1 MQPEL
6 AVILLPVAALVPYA
20 ENARTHSPSQVAQIV
35 ASIAEFGFVNPVLVD
50 GAGVLVAGH
59 GRIMAAKRLGMASVP
74 AIRLAHL
81 TEPQARALRLAD
93 NQIALNS
100 GWDEALLAA
109 EIARIRDEGTVD
121 LEVLGFSPEALEDL
135 LASIGANGEVP
146 AQGDP
151 DAPAPEPPAQPITR
165 AGDLWRLGRHR
176 LLCGDAT
183 NRADVLRLLG
193 GAKPHL
199 MVSDPPYGVGYD
211 PAWRNEAGVS
221 ATARTGKVA
230 NDDRADWREAW
241 ALFPGDVAYI
251 WHAGVHARTVIE
263 SLEAAGFV
271 VRSQIV
277 WAKPR
282 LVLGRGDYHWQH
294 EPCQPAGT
302 MVQKVIDRGTGSQPA
317 KIAEVP
323 IETLG
328 AGDYVVSYNSFES
341 VVRRRG
347 RQITQFG
354 ERQYDGLMHTIS
366 AAGRVTRATPE
377 HRFSARLNPE
387 AADKQVL
394 YLMRRGDWWRV
405 GRVRLFNSRGFG
417 LATRLVDNR
426 AEEAWIVSVHD
437 STVEAQ
443 CAEQIL
449 SCKYGIP
456 TTHWEVDGYVNA
468 PERCRSAE
476 MIASIYASLNLSG
489 LSARATLL
497 LRDHRLERHHPFITA
512 YEQLM
517 FSRRA
522 TRLVRSCNLHAK
534 IMQIPKPTVGDDFEW
549 VTVTGNDAAPFSG
562 LVYSM
567 DVEKDQ
573 HYVADGLVTHNCLY
587 AVRKGATG
595 HWQGARDQTTLW
607 PIGAGDEDMATVHG
621 TQKPVECMRRP
632 MLNNSEPG
640 DAIYEPFCGSGTTI
654 IAAETAE
661 RSCYA
666 MEIDPGYCD
675 VAIARFE
682 AMTGQPAILDGEDRT
697 FADVTAARR
706 EKLSA

>member
-1 MQPEL
+1 MGAITMRLRQRAKGHFPMQPDL
-6 AVILLPVAALVPYA
+6 AVVSLPVAALVPYA
-20 ENARTHSPSQVAQIV
+20 ENARTHSPAQVAQIA

-59 GRIMAAKRLGMASVP
+59 GRVMAAKRLGMSSVP

-109 EIARIRDEGTVD
+109 EIARIRDDASVD
-121 LEVLGFSPEALEDL
+121 LDVLGFSPEALEDL
-135 LASIGANGEVP
+135 LASIGANGDAP

-151 DAPAPEPPAQPITR
+151 DAPAPEPPAQPVTR
-165 AGDLWRLGRHR
+165 PGDLWHLGRHR

-221 ATARTGKVA
+221 STARTGKVA

-294 EPCQPAGT
+294 EPC
-302 MVQKVIDRGTGSQPA
+302 I
-317 KIAEVP
+317 
-323 IETLG
+323 
-328 AGDYVVSYNSFES
+328 
-341 VVRRRG
+341 
-347 RQITQFG
+347 
-354 ERQYDGLMHTIS
+354 
-366 AAGRVTRATPE
+366 
-377 HRFSARLNPE
+377 
-387 AADKQVL
+387 
-394 YLMRRGDWWRV
+394 
-405 GRVRLFNSRGFG
+405 
-417 LATRLVDNR
+417 
-426 AEEAWIVSVHD
+426 
-437 STVEAQ
+437 
-443 CAEQIL
+443 
-449 SCKYGIP
+449 YG
-456 TTHWEVDGYVNA
+456 
-468 PERCRSAE
+468 
-476 MIASIYASLNLSG
+476 
-489 LSARATLL
+489 
-497 LRDHRLERHHPFITA
+497 
-512 YEQLM
+512 
-517 FSRRA
+517 
-522 TRLVRSCNLHAK
+522 
-534 IMQIPKPTVGDDFEW
+534 
-549 VTVTGNDAAPFSG
+549 
-562 LVYSM
+562 
-567 DVEKDQ
+567 
-573 HYVADGLVTHNCLY
+573 
-587 AVRKGATG
+587 VRKGATG

-607 PIGAGDEDMATVHG
+607 PIGAGPEDIATVHG

-640 DAIYEPFCGSGTTI
+640 DVIYEPFCGSGTAI

-661 RSCYA
+661 RICYA

-675 VAIARFE
+675 VTIARFE

-697 FADVTAARR
+697 FADITAARALN
-706 EKLSA
+706 KS